1 MGRGQ
6 PPGKLRNT
14 QNKDTGQQPVRT
26 PLVDRCGRTE
36 NSIENSRL
44 DRLGDL
50 GYALAPKTTRPARQH
65 PQELPYLPAAM
76 GIPFTATL
84 PIFPSSHRD
93 GCQAASVS
101 RAATWLGRRRG
112 HSPAQNAVF
121 RKGPYAECAFPLR
134 CGAREVWGN
143 RPPGC
148 GALWRMP
155 QLGKCARATPR
166 QPAGRVVPGSAN
178 LGSESGLTERRTLPN
193 RWASEC
199 AFPSRRDRRVRLSVR
214 TETPTRDTL
223 GACRLLKRTKQV
235 IPAHTAIW
243 P

>member
-1 MGRGQ
+1 MALLFRWAQACNPQNNIAPSPRARGYRQNHGSRAMGRGQ

-44 DRLGDL
+44 DRLVT
-50 GYALAPKTTRPARQH
+50 LAMLWPPKTTRPARQH

-101 RAATWLGRRRG
+101 RAATWLGRRSR
-112 HSPAQNAVF
+112 HSPAQNALF
-121 RKGPYAECAFPLR
+121 REGPYAECAFP
-134 CGAREVWGN
+134 
-143 RPPGC
+143 
-148 GALWRMP
+148 
-155 QLGKCARATPR
+155 
-166 QPAGRVVPGSAN
+166 
-178 LGSESGLTERRTLPN
+178 
-193 RWASEC
+193 
-199 AFPSRRDRRVRLSVR
+199 
-214 TETPTRDTL
+214 
-223 GACRLLKRTKQV
+223 
-235 IPAHTAIW
+235 
-243 P
+243 

>member
-1 MGRGQ
+1 MALLFRWAQACNPQNNIAPSPRARGYRQNHGSRAMGRGQ
-6 PPGKLRNT
+6 PSGKLRNT

-50 GYALAPKTTRPARQH
+50 GYALAPKTTRPTRQH

-121 RKGPYAECAFPLR
+121 RKGPYAECAFP
-134 CGAREVWGN
+134 
-143 RPPGC
+143 
-148 GALWRMP
+148 
-155 QLGKCARATPR
+155 
-166 QPAGRVVPGSAN
+166 
-178 LGSESGLTERRTLPN
+178 
-193 RWASEC
+193 
-199 AFPSRRDRRVRLSVR
+199 
-214 TETPTRDTL
+214 
-223 GACRLLKRTKQV
+223 
-235 IPAHTAIW
+235 
-243 P
+243 

>member
-26 PLVDRCGRTE
+26 PLVDRCGKTE
-36 NSIENSRL
+36 NSTENSRL
-44 DRLGDL
+44 DRLGNLD
-50 GYALAPKTTRPARQH
+50 YALPPKTTRPARQH

-101 RAATWLGRRRG
+101 RAATWLGRHRMRFSVTSRHPGSVEQPPARLRG
-112 HSPAQNAVF
+112 TMGNGSTGQMRSSNPPPA
-121 RKGPYAECAFPLR
+121 
-134 CGAREVWGN
+134 
-143 RPPGC
+143 C
-148 GALWRMP
+148 GALWGMA

-166 QPAGRVVPGSAN
+166 QPAGRLARGSAN
-178 LGSESGLTERRTLPN
+178 LGLESGLTERRTLRHPP
-193 RWASEC
+193 R
-199 AFPSRRDRRVRLSVR
+199 
-214 TETPTRDTL
+214 
-223 GACRLLKRTKQV
+223 GAIT
-235 IPAHTAIW
+235 
-243 P
+243 